1 MSKYEILYFTGTGNT
16 ARAASVFAQEVRN
29 LGNTALVRRVCRDA
43 QADISEADTLVVLF
57 PVDNFAAPLPL
68 LSFLKKLPRVSTGRV
83 VVIENY
89 GMLSMAG
96 GLHTG
101 YGGASTRLVA
111 ALLRRTGYQIQFVGG
126 VGYPENVTVL
136 ASSISEQRI
145 VEVVQAG
152 DTRIRKIAAEVAAG
166 RFSVRRDRLGARLL
180 SAAAGFLFRRL
191 GAWQAGKLYVA
202 DRRCT
207 GCGVCAKA
215 CPTGAIRMA
224 KAKPRWNL
232 RCTWCLGCY
241 NLCPVEA
248 VQVSPLRLALLIA
261 ATVLPVVAIVRWFAS
276 AEALLVSLC
285 PPRLVLPAEILLVP
299 VIYSAL
305 FLLMFA
311 ASDLLALAA
320 ERIPGI
326 GKAAS
331 WSYTRRFHR
340 YAAPGF
346 TLLSGVRPEGLQ
358 ERSNSRSRA

>member
-1 MSKYEILYFTGTGNT
+1 MSKYEILFFTGTGNT
-16 ARAASVFAQEVRN
+16 ARAAGVFAEEVRN
-29 LGNTALVRRVCRDA
+29 LGNTAHVRRVCRDA
-43 QADISEADTLVVLF
+43 PADVSEADTLVVLF
-57 PVDNFAAPLPL
+57 PVYNFGAPLPL
-68 LSFLKKLPRVSTGRV
+68 LSFLKKLPRVSTGRA

-111 ALLRRTGYQIQFVGG
+111 SRLRRTGYRIQFTGG

-136 ASSISEQRI
+136 ASSISEKNI
-145 VEVVQAG
+145 AEVVEVGDAG
-152 DTRIRKIAAEVAAG
+152 IRKIAAEVAAG
-166 RFSVRRDRLGARLL
+166 RSSVRRDRLGARLL

-207 GCGVCAKA
+207 GCGACAKA

-224 KAKPRWNL
+224 RAKPRWNL

-248 VQVSPLRLALLIA
+248 VQVSPLRLALLLA
-261 ATVLPVVAIVRWFAS
+261 ATILPVVAIVRWFAP
-276 AEALLVSLC
+276 AAALLVSLC
-285 PPRLVLPAEILLVP
+285 PPRLVLPTEILLVP

-305 FLLMFA
+305 FLVMFV

-320 ERIPGI
+320 ERIPGLAN
-326 GKAAS
+326 AAG
-331 WSYTRRFHR
+331 WSYTRGFHR

-346 TLLSGVRPEGLQ
+346 TLRSAARQEEAGKRLNRRSG
-358 ERSNSRSRA
+358 A

>member
-1 MSKYEILYFTGTGNT
+1 MSTYQILYFTGTGNT
-16 ARAASVFAQEVRN
+16 ARAAGVFAEEVRN

-43 QADISEADTLVVLF
+43 RAEVSEADTLVVLF
-57 PVDNFAAPLPL
+57 PVYNFAAPLPL
-68 LSFLKKLPRVSTGRV
+68 LWFLKRLPRIPTGRA

-89 GMLSMAG
+89 GMLSMEG

-111 ALLRRTGYQIQFVGG
+111 SLLRRRGYQIHFVGG
-126 VGYPENVTVL
+126 VGYPENLTVL

-145 VEVVQAG
+145 AEVVHAA
-152 DTRIRKIAAEVAAG
+152 DARVRKIAANVAAG
-166 RFSVRRDRLGARLL
+166 QLSVRRDRLGARLL
-180 SAAAGFLFRRL
+180 SAAGGFLFRRL

-202 DRRCT
+202 DSRCT
-207 GCGVCAKA
+207 GCGACAKA
-215 CPTGAIRMA
+215 CPTAAIKMA
-224 KAKPRWNL
+224 EGKPRWNL

-248 VQVSPLRLALLIA
+248 VQVSPLRLAFLLA
-261 ATVLPVVAIVRWFAS
+261 AAILPVFAIVRWFSS
-276 AEALLVSLC
+276 AAALLASLC
-285 PPRLVLPAEILLVP
+285 PPRLVLPAEILLAP

-305 FLLMFA
+305 YLVMFVA
-311 ASDLLALAA
+311 GDLLALAA
-320 ERIPGI
+320 ERTPWL

-346 TLLSGVRPEGLQ
+346 RLLPGAHPQGSQ
-358 ERSNSRSRA
+358 ERSSRRSRA